1 MERTP
6 REEDVKALDT
16 NVLLRFVMR
25 DDENQ
30 FAKASDFLG
39 SRTPDNPAFIS
50 LVVLV
55 EFAWT
60 LRQRYGR
67 SRNEIL
73 ALVTTLLETRE
84 LAFEDESE
92 VSAVVA
98 DASRGDL
105 ADHLI
110 SYCARR
116 AGCSSPVTFD
126 QGAVKAVPA
135 MELLA

>member
-1 MERTP
+1 M
-6 REEDVKALDT
+6 KALDT
-16 NVLLRFVMR
+16 NILLRFVMR

-30 FAKASDFLG
+30 FAKASSFLS
-39 SRTPDNPAFIS
+39 SRTPHDPAFIS

-67 SRNEIL
+67 SRSDIRS
-73 ALVTTLLETRE
+73 LVTTLLEARE

-92 VSAVVA
+92 VSAIVA
-98 DASRGDL
+98 DATRGDL

-116 AGCSSPVTFD
+116 AGCSSTVTFD
-126 QGAVKAVPA
+126 QGAAKAVA
-135 MELLA
+135 GMELLP

>member
-1 MERTP
+1 MERTS

-16 NVLLRFVMR
+16 NILLRFVVR

-30 FAKASDFLG
+30 FAKAREFLS
-39 SRTPDNPAFIS
+39 SRSADDPAFIS
-50 LVVLV
+50 LIVLV
-55 EFAWT
+55 EFVWT

-67 SRNEIL
+67 NRREIL
-73 ALVTTLLETRE
+73 SLVTTLLETRE
-84 LAFEDESE
+84 LAFEDEDELSTII
-92 VSAVVA
+92 A
-98 DASRGDL
+98 DADRGEL

-116 AGCSSPVTFD
+116 AGCSATVTFD
-126 QGAVKAVPA
+126 QGAAKAVPA

>member
-1 MERTP
+1 M
-6 REEDVKALDT
+6 KALDT

-30 FAKASDFLG
+30 FAKASGFLE
-39 SRTPDNPAFIS
+39 SRTPDDPAFVS

-55 EFAWT
+55 ELAWT
-60 LRQRYGR
+60 LRQRYGL
-67 SRNEIL
+67 SRTDIH

-92 VSAVVA
+92 VSAIVS
-98 DASRGDL
+98 DAAGGDL

-116 AGCSSPVTFD
+116 AGCSTTVTFD
-126 QGAVKAVPA
+126 HDAAKVVAG
-135 MELLA
+135 MELLS

>member
-1 MERTP
+1 M
-6 REEDVKALDT
+6 KALDT
-16 NVLLRFVMR
+16 NILLRFVMR

-30 FAKASDFLG
+30 FAKASGFLE
-39 SRTPDNPAFIS
+39 SRNPDDPAFIS

-67 SRNEIL
+67 SRSDIR
-73 ALVTTLLETRE
+73 AVVTTLLEARE

-92 VSAVVA
+92 VSAIIA
-98 DASRGDL
+98 NATRGDL

-110 SYCARR
+110 AYCASR
-116 AGCSSPVTFD
+116 AGCSSTVPFD
-126 QGAVKAVPA
+126 QRPAKAVPL
-135 MELLA
+135 MELLS

>member
-1 MERTP
+1 M
-6 REEDVKALDT
+6 KALDT

-30 FAKASDFLG
+30 FAKASGFLG
-39 SRTPDNPAFIS
+39 SRTSDDPAFVS

-60 LRQRYGR
+60 LRQRYGL
-67 SRNEIL
+67 SRTDIH

-84 LAFEDESE
+84 LAFEDESD
-92 VSAVVA
+92 VSAIVA
-98 DASRGDL
+98 DAARGDL

-116 AGCSSPVTFD
+116 AGCSATVTFD
-126 QGAVKAVPA
+126 QDAAKVVAG
-135 MELLA
+135 MELLS